1 MTKMEK
7 IPFSIKKVRVSKRDF
22 LRFILTKT
30 LFSGILRISYMKGAV
45 QTLRKL
51 LNKLER
57 KFGKFAIPN
66 LMTIIVFGMALVYLI
81 NFFTNPEYTF
91 NLSSLIYFDRE
102 LILQGQVWRIFTFVF
117 DPPDSSPLFII
128 FALYFYWLIGSALER
143 QWGSFR
149 FNVYYLTGMLGA
161 MIAGMITGY
170 ATNTYL
176 NMSLF
181 LAFAMLYPNFEV
193 LLFFFIPVKMK
204 FLAWL
209 DVALMLVLMVLGGW
223 VVRIAILV
231 SFLNF
236 LLFFWS
242 DLVGSAKMLFRRI
255 GIKSKKSQ
263 KNDKRWKNHWWN
275 DKDNDPFH

>member
-1 MTKMEK
+1 M
-7 IPFSIKKVRVSKRDF
+7 
-22 LRFILTKT
+22 
-30 LFSGILRISYMKGAV
+30 
-45 QTLRKL
+45 RKL

-236 LLFFWS
+236 LLFFWL

-263 KNDKRWKNHWWN
+263 ENDKRWKNHWWN

>member
-1 MTKMEK
+1 M
-7 IPFSIKKVRVSKRDF
+7 
-22 LRFILTKT
+22 
-30 LFSGILRISYMKGAV
+30 
-45 QTLRKL
+45 RKL

-91 NLSSLIYFDRE
+91 NLSSLIYFDKG
-102 LILQGQVWRIFTFVF
+102 LILQGQVWRILTFVF
-117 DPPDSSPLFII
+117 DPPDSSPIFII
-128 FALYFYWLIGSALER
+128 FALYFYWLIGSALEQ

-149 FNVYYLTGMLGA
+149 FNVYYLTGMIGTI
-161 MIAGMITGY
+161 IAGLITGY
-170 ATNTYL
+170 ATNSYL

-193 LLFFFIPVKMK
+193 LLFFIIPVKMK

-209 DVALMLVLMVLGGW
+209 DVILMIVSMIFSGW
-223 VVRIAILV
+223 SERIAVLV

-236 LLFFWS
+236 LLFFWG
-242 DLVGSAKMLFRRI
+242 DLTGSARLFFRRI
-255 GIKSKKSQ
+255 GTKSRKGQNHGKSWKK
-263 KNDKRWKNHWWN
+263 HWWN

>member
-1 MTKMEK
+1 M
-7 IPFSIKKVRVSKRDF
+7 
-22 LRFILTKT
+22 
-30 LFSGILRISYMKGAV
+30 
-45 QTLRKL
+45 RKL

-91 NLSSLIYFDRE
+91 NLSSLIYFDKE
-102 LILQGQVWRIFTFVF
+102 LILQGQVWRILTFVF
-117 DPPDSSPLFII
+117 DPPDSSPIFII
-128 FALYFYWLIGSALER
+128 FALYFYWLIGSALEQ

-149 FNVYYLTGMLGA
+149 FNVYYLTGIIGTI
-161 MIAGMITGY
+161 IAGLITGY
-170 ATNTYL
+170 ATNSYL

-193 LLFFFIPVKMK
+193 LLFFIIPVKMK

-209 DVALMLVLMVLGGW
+209 DVILMIVSMVFSGW
-223 VVRIAILV
+223 SERIAVLI

-236 LLFFWS
+236 LLFFWV
-242 DLVGSAKMLFRRI
+242 DLTGSARRFFRRT
-255 GIKSKKSQ
+255 GRKSRKYQSDDKS
-263 KNDKRWKNHWWN
+263 WKNHWWN